1 MPVAQR
7 AEEMAHLGEQARQPV
22 GLLDAFDDE
31 LTGQRVGG
39 RVGGGVRAS
48 HAAVDRTEGAG
59 AESALCG
66 VRRDQPPQVKRI
78 VDGRAQQEQVAQVEA
93 RHRHDDCVK
102 VHGQRVARDVHT
114 AEGAVP
120 DAPRVLDAPE
130 VARADAAAATM
141 VVVLEVL
148 DDDRM
153 ALGPPRLCG
162 PEVLGAQDTHGV
174 ALKEARQ
181 LIPLPR

>member
-1 MPVAQR
+1 MAQR

-22 GLLDAFDDE
+22 GLLDAFHDE